1 MGCIILTPVRNMNW
15 LFKFFWQAMCAGCLI
30 AAYKTTIPPALVFYF
45 LCAILSGLCSMIS
58 YGMQADTK

>member
-1 MGCIILTPVRNMNW
+1 MNW
-15 LFKFFWQAMCAGCLI
+15 LYKYVWQAMCAGCLI
-30 AAYKTTIPPALVFYF
+30 ATYKTTIPPALVFYF